1 MNNKLLLVK
10 IIAYENVPGG
20 DVMVRNR
27 RKEGFMELPIE
38 KHTTASWA
46 NNSTQK
52 RISRVNLPD
61 EAEVINAKEWVDSNE
76 K

>member
-1 MNNKLLLVK
+1 M
-10 IIAYENVPGG
+10 AYSK
-20 DVMVRNR
+20 R
-27 RKEGFMELPIE
+27 REGFIKLPTE

-52 RISRVNLPD
+52 RITEVNIPD
-61 EAEVINAKEWVDSNE
+61 EIEVRNAKEWVDTNE